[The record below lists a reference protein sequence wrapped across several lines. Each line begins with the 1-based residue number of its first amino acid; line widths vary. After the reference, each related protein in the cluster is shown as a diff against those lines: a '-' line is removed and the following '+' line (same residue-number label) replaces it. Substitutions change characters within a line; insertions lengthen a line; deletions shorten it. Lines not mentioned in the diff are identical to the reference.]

1 MKVSI
6 IIPVYNEAK
15 TIDIMQ
21 NNLKE
26 LTGDFEVIF
35 VDGGSSDNTI
45 SMISKQ
51 YKAIAS
57 EKGRANQMNK
67 GALFSLGEVLFF
79 MHCDSK
85 FEKSIVFEIQE
96 VMKSYEAGY
105 FGIKFDTNNILMK
118 CCEKMSNLRASRG
131 IVFGDQGI
139 FIKKELFFKLGMF
152 PNLPIMEDYQFSLT
166 AQISNVK
173 WGKAKS
179 FLTTSDRRFSGSN
192 LQKLKTMINMNRF
205 RAMYRKGYDIEVIS
219 RLYKDLR

>member
-1 MKVSI
+1 MKISI
-6 IIPVYNEAK
+6 IIPVYNEER
-15 TIDIMQ
+15 TILTTQ
-21 NNLKE
+21 KNLKS
-26 LTGDFEVIF
+26 LTGEYEVIF
-35 VDGGSSDNTI
+35 VDGGSTDNTL
-45 SMISKQ
+45 SMISKP
-51 YKAIAS
+51 YKTIKS

-67 GALFSLGEVLFF
+67 GALCSLGEVLFF

-85 FEKSIVFEIQE
+85 FEKNIIPEIQE
-96 VMKSYEAGY
+96 VMKSYDAGY

-118 CCEKMSNLRASRG
+118 CCETLSNLRAKRG

-152 PNLPIMEDYQFSLT
+152 PNIPIMEDYQFSLT
-166 AQISNVK
+166 ASEANVK

-192 LQKLKTMINMNRF
+192 FQKLKTMINMNKF
-205 RAMYRKGYDIEVIS
+205 RAMYRSGYDIEKIS